1 MGLHHPGLLGAVT
14 KSNSIENAGTTTSV
28 TTLHLSRLKM
38 TYPTVNTLFGKR
50 PIWINILSHTP
61 GQLKLIMGR
70 LFIVISDEVERRLRL
85 TVVIRGGRKGDL
97 SATIETAVNEW
108 LKKHAKQIKRAAQAQ
123 IK

>member
-1 MGLHHPGLLGAVT
+1 M
-14 KSNSIENAGTTTSV
+14 NAI
-28 TTLHLSRLKM
+28 
-38 TYPTVNTLFGKR
+38 FGKR
-50 PIWINILSHTP
+50 PIWINMISHTP

-85 TVVIRGGRKGDL
+85 TVVVRGGRKGDL

-108 LKKHAKQIKRAAQAQ
+108 LKNHANQIKRAAQAH